1 MPRALVAQ
9 APLPHAR
16 SCHLGQIPCGAAGR
30 TAAVWICEY
39 PYPTMRHEGPSADCA
54 GCPVWEERER
64 ARCEADAEA
73 AEEVLELQSMF
84 RA

>member
-1 MPRALVAQ
+1 MPRTLVAQ
-9 APLPHAR
+9 VPRPRSR
-16 SCHLGQIPCGAAGR
+16 SCHLGQIPCGASGR

-54 GCPVWEERER
+54 GCPVWEQRER
-64 ARCEADAEA
+64 ARCEAGVEA
-73 AEEVLELQSMF
+73 AEELRELEAMM